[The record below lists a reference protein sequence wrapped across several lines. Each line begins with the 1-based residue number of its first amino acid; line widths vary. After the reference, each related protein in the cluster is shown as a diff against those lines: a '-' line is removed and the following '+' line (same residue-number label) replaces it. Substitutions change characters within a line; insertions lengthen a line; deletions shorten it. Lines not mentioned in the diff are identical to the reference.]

1 MGRASGGLEELG
13 LDSRLVDFLKN
24 KWGIEELF
32 PPQIEALPGALEGRN
47 LMLTIP
53 TASGKSLVAYLAML
67 NRLSGDLSGSK
78 GLYIV
83 PLKAL
88 ASEKVDELREIAS
101 SVDLNVGIA
110 IGDRSSENLGIDDA
124 DIIVCT
130 SEKLDSMLRGN
141 RNLLNK
147 IGVVVSDEF
156 HLLNDPSRGP
166 TLEVLISRIRHE
178 KPDTQIIALS
188 ATVGNAESLAEWL
201 DADLVKSEWRPVSLH
216 CGVMSNLE
224 VRVHRIEGE
233 KPPKWPSERKL
244 SGSKTKSL
252 QAVLDD
258 TVSSGGQLLVF
269 VSSRASAQKEAR
281 DLSEHVLKILN
292 SGDGTYYSQTD
303 EEWSKFSS
311 RINRREESSS
321 VGKSL
326 SNSIKGGVA
335 FHHAGLTSKQRS
347 IVEDAFKEGSLN
359 CIVATPTLAQGVNL
373 PARRVVIRDYRRW
386 NTAAS
391 ASMPLPIMEIRQMM
405 GRAGRPKYDEHG
417 DSWIIAKDLQ
427 EEERLVDLYLKG
439 GPEDVI
445 SKLASPVTLRA
456 VEDPALLTHCLSII
470 ATGGISD
477 RYSLGRFFGR
487 TFLAT
492 QMNSETLASRL
503 DDVVDWLAEN
513 GMINRDGE
521 SEKVAARLVE
531 EQPDSATDE
540 DWEDDAPAW
549 ANSAADVLGV
559 ELSSHVERTR
569 ESLPKRR
576 GPPIFGFR
584 RASVMDP
591 EDEITA
597 ESPSMTYSATPL
609 GKRVA
614 RLYLNPLSGRI
625 LRDGAARAMSILS
638 GRDETG
644 QVSPM
649 GLLHLVS
656 CTPDFMPLWIRKN
669 DFDKVQAALHGHERE
684 FLAESVDLEDDRR
697 MKAAL
702 VIQSWME
709 EDGFGEIESEWGV
722 QPGDLRS
729 RVELAEWLL
738 YSTRQIVADD
748 DELSMMGREAH
759 RTLVEAIDEVHRRVR
774 YGCKSD
780 LLGLVSLRGVGRV
793 RAREMAKLLGVSE
806 ASDIA
811 ELTERDM
818 SMLSDLRGWSPRL
831 VENLVQTASRAV
843 RRRAR

>member
-1 MGRASGGLEELG
+1 MDRTPRGLEGLG
-13 LDSRLVDFLKN
+13 LDSRLVGFLRE

-32 PPQIEALPGALEGRN
+32 PPQIEALPNALEGNN

-53 TASGKSLVAYLAML
+53 TASGKSLVAYLTML
-67 NRLSGDLSGSK
+67 HRLSGDLSGSR

-88 ASEKVDELREIAS
+88 ASEKVGELQEIAAS
-101 SVDLNVGIA
+101 IGLSVGIA
-110 IGDRSSENLGIDDA
+110 IGDRSSENVGVNDA

-130 SEKLDSMLRGN
+130 SEKLDSMLRANGD
-141 RNLLNK
+141 LLSK
-147 IGVVVSDEF
+147 IGIVVSDEF
-156 HLLNDPSRGP
+156 HLLNDHSRGP

-178 KPDTQIIALS
+178 KPDAQIIALS

-224 VRVHRIEGE
+224 VRVHRIEGDE
-233 KPPKWPSERKL
+233 PSEWPSERKL
-244 SGSKTKSL
+244 SGNKTKSL

-281 DLSEHVLKILN
+281 DLSEHVLKTMS

-303 EEWSKFSS
+303 EKWSGFSS
-311 RINRREESSS
+311 KINRGEESSS

-335 FHHAGLTSKQRS
+335 FHHAGLTSSQRGV
-347 IVEDAFKEGSLN
+347 IEGAFKDGSLN
-359 CIVATPTLAQGVNL
+359 CIIATPTLAQGVNL

-417 DSWIIAKDLQ
+417 DSWIIAKDVQ

-445 SKLASPVTLRA
+445 SKLASPMALRA

-470 ATGGISD
+470 ATGGVSD
-477 RYSLGRFFGR
+477 RYSLGRFFEK

-492 QMNSETLASRL
+492 QMNSETLAGRL
-503 DDVVDWLAEN
+503 DDVIDWLANN
-513 GMINRDGE
+513 GMVNRDGE
-521 SEKVAARLVE
+521 SEKVATRMME
-531 EQPDSATDE
+531 EQPDSSSDE
-540 DWEDDAPAW
+540 DWEDDAPSW
-549 ANSAADVLGV
+549 ANSAADALGI
-559 ELSSHVERTR
+559 ELSSHVDGPKEV
-569 ESLPKRR
+569 LPKRR

-584 RASVMDP
+584 KASIIEP
-591 EDEITA
+591 EESISA

-625 LRDGAARAMSILS
+625 LRDGASRAMSILS
-638 GRDETG
+638 GRDESG

-669 DFDKVQAALHGHERE
+669 DFDRVQAALHGHERE
-684 FLAESVDLEDDRR
+684 FLAESIDLEDDRR

-709 EDGFGEIESEWGV
+709 EDSFEAIETDWGV

-748 DELSMMGREAH
+748 DELSLMGREAH

-780 LLGLVSLRGVGRV
+780 LLGLVALRGVGRV
-793 RAREMAKLLGVSE
+793 RAREMARLLGVSE

-811 ELTERDM
+811 ELTERDR
-818 SMLSDLRGWSPRL
+818 SMLSDLRGWSPKL
-831 VENLVQTASRAV
+831 VDNLVQTASRAV
-843 RRRAR
+843 RRRSR

>member
-1 MGRASGGLEELG
+1 VERVARGLEELG
-13 LDSRLVDFLKN
+13 LDSRLVDFLKDE
-24 KWGIEELF
+24 WGIESLF
-32 PPQIEALPGALEGRN
+32 PPQMEALPSALDGGN

-53 TASGKSLVAYLAML
+53 TASGKSLVAYLTML
-67 NRLSGDLSGSK
+67 HRLSGDLAGSR

-88 ASEKVDELREIAS
+88 ASEKVGELREIAG
-101 SVDLNVGIA
+101 SVGLKVGIA
-110 IGDRSSENLGIDDA
+110 IGDRSSENIGVADA

-130 SEKLDSMLRGN
+130 SEKLDSMLRTN
-141 RNLLNK
+141 EELLEK

-166 TLEVLISRIRHE
+166 TLEVILSRIRHE
-178 KPDTQIIALS
+178 RPDAQIIALS
-188 ATVGNAESLAEWL
+188 ATVGNAESLAKWL

-224 VRVHRIEGE
+224 IRVHRIEGDE
-233 KPPKWPSERKL
+233 PEEWPTERGLVGK
-244 SGSKTKSL
+244 KTKSL
-252 QAVLDD
+252 QAALDD
-258 TVSSGGQLLVF
+258 TVSSNGQLLVF

-281 DLSEHVLKILN
+281 DLSEHVLKSLDREDCPYDHDLVSKWN
-292 SGDGTYYSQTD
+292 SIS
-303 EEWSKFSS
+303 SK
-311 RINRREESSS
+311 INRGEESSS

-326 SNSIKGGVA
+326 SNSVQGGVA
-335 FHHAGLTSKQRS
+335 FHHAGLTSSQRS
-347 IVEDAFKEGSLN
+347 AIEDAFKGGILN

-373 PARRVVIRDYRRW
+373 PARRVVVRDYRRW

-391 ASMPLPIMEIRQMM
+391 ASMPLPIMEVRQML

-417 DSWIIAKDLQ
+417 DAWIIAKDRQ
-427 EEERLVDLYLKG
+427 EEERIVDLYLRG
-439 GPEDVI
+439 EPEDVV
-445 SKLASPVTLRA
+445 SKLASPMAVRA
-456 VEDPALLTHCLSII
+456 VEDPALLSHCLSII

-477 RYSLGRFFGR
+477 RYSLGRFFGM

-492 QMNSETLASRL
+492 QMNSEALASRL
-503 DDVVDWLAEN
+503 DDVIDWLADN
-513 GMINRDGE
+513 GMIVREGE
-521 SEKVAARLVE
+521 SDKVAARMME
-531 EQPDSATDE
+531 EQPDEPSEE
-540 DWEDDAPAW
+540 DWEDEAPSW
-549 ANSAADVLGV
+549 ANSAADALGI
-559 ELSSHVERTR
+559 ELARHVEVRR
-569 ESLPKRR
+569 NIQSKRR
-576 GPPIFGFR
+576 GPAIFGFR
-584 RASVMDP
+584 KASVIDP
-591 EDEITA
+591 EEEISA

-609 GKRVA
+609 GKRIA

-625 LRDGAARAMSILS
+625 LRDGASRAMSILT
-638 GRDETG
+638 GRDESG

-684 FLAESVDLEDDRR
+684 FLAEAVDMEDDRR

-709 EDGFGEIESEWGV
+709 EDGFGTIESEWGV

-748 DELSMMGREAH
+748 DELSLMGRDAH

-774 YGCKSD
+774 YGCKTD
-780 LLGLVSLRGVGRV
+780 LLGLVALRGVGRV
-793 RAREMAKLLGVSE
+793 RAREMTTLLGVSE
-806 ASDIA
+806 ASDVA
-811 ELTERDM
+811 ELTERDQ
-818 SMLSDLRGWSPRL
+818 SMLADLRGWSPKL
-831 VENLVQTASRAV
+831 VDNLVQTASRAM
-843 RRRAR
+843 RRRSR